1 MLKFPTANKIMWSRE
16 RDEAVFTVEQDG
28 RSVHCRVTLGSLEEY
43 AGGATMHDGLSA
55 VHEYLL
61 EIEEDVRFLVSAG
74 RFESDGSVLLRATDV
89 QQMRPR

>member
-28 RSVHCRVTLGSLEEY
+28 RPVHCRVTLESLEEY
-43 AGGATMHDGLSA
+43 AGGATVHDGLSA

-61 EIEEDVRFLVSAG
+61 EIEEDVGFLVEAG
-74 RFESDGSVLLRATDV
+74 RFESDGSVLLRASDLHR
-89 QQMRPR
+89 MRRR